1 MTLMT
6 RSPSNKPESE
16 SDAPAACRRQALNA
30 LARRE
35 HSRLELE
42 RKLVARGHATEVIA
56 TTLDRL
62 EETGLLDADRFCE
75 SFVRSRISK
84 GQGPARIERELTERG
99 IDAERAG
106 IAMQLNEDW
115 ITLARTVRQRRFGEE
130 VPKEYKERA
139 RQSRFLQ
146 YRGFSGEQIRAAL
159 QHDPDIE

>member
-1 MTLMT
+1 MT
-6 RSPSNKPESE
+6 RLSSNKPEVA
-16 SDAPAACRRQALNA
+16 SDVTGCRRSALNA

-42 RKLVARGHATEVIA
+42 RKLGGRGYSEDVIA

-84 GQGPARIERELTERG
+84 GQGPARIERELSERG

-106 IAMQLNEDW
+106 IALQRSEDW
-115 ITLARTVRQRRFGEE
+115 VALAREVRRRRFGDE

-146 YRGFSGEQIRAAL
+146 YRGFSSEQIRAAL
-159 QHDPDIE
+159 RNDPDIE